1 MELRDLPKSSR
12 GIPHAGETMLIT
24 RNRTDGL
31 PPSIEI
37 DIIGR
42 LYGGLAQ
49 IVCISVCVI
58 VGASIMATRTGD
70 PALWAIV
77 GVAVVASILRIAG
90 VLAFRSQSTSA
101 LTLAQARRW
110 ETWYAVGV
118 LSFTM
123 VIATLTMRIFHA
135 GYVDGYILAVG
146 LAMGISSGASARAV
160 RFWICCAIC
169 TLAIGVLIA
178 ALAFTGD
185 VLLQSMAFLLGL
197 YLLSIYEAAARNVGQ
212 IEAVLIGQRE
222 LDIAA
227 RKDALTGIANR
238 RAFDEAMMS
247 AAASGRA
254 FSLLLLDLDGFKAV
268 NDRLGHA
275 AGDDLLRQVADRLAT
290 LTRHGDLIARVG
302 GDEFAIIAPGAD
314 TGQARRLAERVVS
327 RIGDP
332 YIVLGSP
339 AQAGTSV
346 GIKTVLDGDRH
357 HNPEDLRRAA
367 DEALYEAKY
376 AGKGRAMFAQ
386 LRSVA

>member
-1 MELRDLPKSSR
+1 MF
-12 GIPHAGETMLIT
+12 II

-37 DIIGR
+37 EIIGR
-42 LYGGLAQ
+42 LYGGLVQ
-49 IVCISVCVI
+49 ILCIAACVI
-58 VGASIMATRTGD
+58 VGATIMATRTGD

-77 GVAVVASILRIAG
+77 VASVVTSALRIIG
-90 VLAFRSQSTSA
+90 VLAFHRRASKELS
-101 LTLAQARRW
+101 LAQARRW
-110 ETWYAVGV
+110 ETLYAAAAVT
-118 LSFTM
+118 FTM
-123 VIATLTMRIFHA
+123 VIAALTIRIFHA
-135 GYVDGYILAVG
+135 EYADGYILAVG
-146 LAMGISSGASARAV
+146 LGMGISSGACSRAV
-160 RFWICCAIC
+160 RLWICYAIC
-169 TLAIGVLIA
+169 TLAVGVLIA

-212 IEAVLIGQRE
+212 LEAVLIGQRE

-238 RAFDEAMMS
+238 RAFDEAMTT
-247 AAASGRA
+247 AAGSGKA

-290 LTRHGDLIARVG
+290 VTRDGDLIARVG

-314 TGQARRLAERVVS
+314 AGQARSLAERVVA
-327 RIGDP
+327 RVGQP
-332 YIVLGSP
+332 YILLGSP
-339 AQAGTSV
+339 AEAGTSV
-346 GIKTVLDGDRH
+346 GIKTVATGDRPH
-357 HNPEDLRRAA
+357 DDPETLRRAA
-367 DEALYEAKY
+367 DEALYAAKR
-376 AGKGRAMFAQ
+376 AGKGRAMFAL

>member
-1 MELRDLPKSSR
+1 
-12 GIPHAGETMLIT
+12 MLII

-37 DIIGR
+37 EIIGR

-49 IVCISVCVI
+49 ILCIAACVI
-58 VGASIMATRTGD
+58 VGATIMATRTGD

-77 GVAVVASILRIAG
+77 GASVVTSTVRVIG
-90 VLAFRSQSTSA
+90 VLAFQRRPTEK

-110 ETWYAVGV
+110 ETWYAAAA

-123 VIATLTMRIFHA
+123 VIAALTIRIFHA
-135 GYVDGYILAVG
+135 EYADGYILAVG
-146 LAMGISSGASARAV
+146 LAMGISSGACSRAV

-169 TLAIGVLIA
+169 TLAVGVLIA

-185 VLLQSMAFLLGL
+185 GLLQSMAFLLTL
-197 YLLSIYEAAARNVGQ
+197 YLLSIYEAAARNVSQ
-212 IEAVLIGQRE
+212 LEAVLIGQRE
-222 LDIAA
+222 LDFAA

-238 RAFDEAMMS
+238 RAFDEAMTT
-247 AAASGRA
+247 AAASGKA

-290 LTRHGDLIARVG
+290 VTRDGDLIARVG

-314 TGQARRLAERVVS
+314 AGQARSLAERVVA
-327 RIGDP
+327 RVGQP
-332 YIVLGSP
+332 YILLGSP
-339 AQAGTSV
+339 ADAGTSV
-346 GIKTVLDGDRH
+346 GIKTVPVGDRH
-357 HNPEDLRRAA
+357 HDPETLRRAA
-367 DEALYEAKY
+367 DEALYAAKR